1 MKLIAGYSREAQ
13 SNYSIF
19 VSFPY
24 NQVYVQLI
32 KSLPLRYW
40 HKDTLQWEI
49 PLFLKDNLINLLQQY
64 GITYNKDEFEDS
76 LDIMNSKVAYVSYNV
91 DISELQ
97 NYNWPKTTPRD
108 YQLQGI
114 SYGLTHPKFL
124 LGDDMGLGKSL
135 QCLNI
140 ATLQKIGKHCLII
153 CGYPALKFNWCV
165 EVEKHTNE
173 KAHIIGLTTGKRS
186 KKLKMMSLPERLED
200 LLAEHEEYFLITDIV
215 TLRYCIKKSYLN
227 RDNELKQKKE
237 YIFAETVNELCQQGI
252 IGRVIMDE
260 CQVCKAYSTDNS
272 KALLTIKHCD
282 YKIAAT
288 GTPIMNRHIDLYPL
302 MVWLQQES
310 RNYYQFRDLYCVMG
324 GYMHRE
330 IKGDRNGDELNAR
343 LSKFMLRRRK
353 CDVLNLPPKIRID
366 EYLQMDLKQQTLYN
380 SIYRKLKASLK
391 EVIYN
396 KNKLLE
402 AMLKLRQVTSLPTW
416 IDPTCK
422 ESVKTDRIHFLMEEI
437 VQNGGKA
444 IIFSNWSTPIQE
456 LYKEFKEYNPCMII
470 GDTPDTERMK
480 QVRMFQ
486 EDNDCKVILGTVG
499 AMGTGL
505 TLTAANN
512 VIFLDEPW
520 NKALKNQAE
529 DRAHRIGTKSSVN
542 IYTLICKDTFDEIVH
557 KIVLNKGAI
566 ADKVVDGS
574 ISLELLQEMANSILK
589 S

>member
-1 MKLIAGYSREAQ
+1 M
-13 SNYSIF
+13 
-19 VSFPY
+19 
-24 NQVYVQLI
+24 
-32 KSLPLRYW
+32 
-40 HKDTLQWEI
+40 
-49 PLFLKDNLINLLQQY
+49 
-64 GITYNKDEFEDS
+64 
-76 LDIMNSKVAYVSYNV
+76 
-91 DISELQ
+91 
-97 NYNWPKTTPRD
+97 
-108 YQLQGI
+108 
-114 SYGLTHPKFL
+114 
-124 LGDDMGLGKSL
+124 
-135 QCLNI
+135 
-140 ATLQKIGKHCLII
+140 
-153 CGYPALKFNWCV
+153 
-165 EVEKHTNE
+165 
-173 KAHIIGLTTGKRS
+173 
-186 KKLKMMSLPERLED
+186 
-200 LLAEHEEYFLITDIV
+200 
-215 TLRYCIKKSYLN
+215 
-227 RDNELKQKKE
+227 
-237 YIFAETVNELCQQGI
+237 
-252 IGRVIMDE
+252 
-260 CQVCKAYSTDNS
+260 
-272 KALLTIKHCD
+272 
-282 YKIAAT
+282 
-288 GTPIMNRHIDLYPL
+288 
-302 MVWLQQES
+302 
-310 RNYYQFRDLYCVMG
+310 
-324 GYMHRE
+324 
-330 IKGDRNGDELNAR
+330 
-343 LSKFMLRRRK
+343 
-353 CDVLNLPPKIRID
+353 
-366 EYLQMDLKQQTLYN
+366 
-380 SIYRKLKASLK
+380 
-391 EVIYN
+391 YN

-416 IDPTCK
+416 VDPTCK